1 MAQSTEA
8 PWVSGL
14 LVALTGSLIH
24 AGVNVLNKSD
34 SKCGLGVANSIDFI
48 FVICALPQ
56 ASTAIVVPVTAARQV
71 FRAILG
77 WLILREL
84 PTKKHIM
91 ASLVVALGILLAVI
105 AGPHE
110 KHAVED
116 IHHFVSLIWSFRFG
130 VWSFAVLLVVI
141 ICIHVS
147 FFAPSRETAVILP
160 PASRGGFRWL
170 LRMPVGWTAKRG
182 ALAACAGISSGL
194 SVCLWEVVLDIFL
207 VNGLAV
213 AMANVRIAV
222 LVAWLT
228 FLHIAAT
235 VLFVLALERFDTNI
249 VMPMF
254 TMSAIIV
261 AVISNLALFQGESRS
276 PLTDNIL
283 NRLWFFG
290 GLALICTGLVTSAK
304 ADTARELDELRQVA
318 RDFLRVTNGEIL
330 FSESVESDPI
340 GKTRRVEDP
349 LTILINDIESSSHRS
364 PTTDDVDPQM
374 IDDLLKEIEDEAL
387 QNLEMNRLPEK

>member
-130 VWSFAVLLVVI
+130 VWSFAVLLVV
-141 ICIHVS
+141 VS
-147 FFAPSRETAVILP
+147 A
-160 PASRGGFRWL
+160 
-170 LRMPVGWTAKRG
+170 
-182 ALAACAGISSGL
+182 
-194 SVCLWEVVLDIFL
+194 
-207 VNGLAV
+207 
-213 AMANVRIAV
+213 
-222 LVAWLT
+222 
-228 FLHIAAT
+228 
-235 VLFVLALERFDTNI
+235 
-249 VMPMF
+249 
-254 TMSAIIV
+254 
-261 AVISNLALFQGESRS
+261 
-276 PLTDNIL
+276 
-283 NRLWFFG
+283 
-290 GLALICTGLVTSAK
+290 
-304 ADTARELDELRQVA
+304 
-318 RDFLRVTNGEIL
+318 
-330 FSESVESDPI
+330 
-340 GKTRRVEDP
+340 
-349 LTILINDIESSSHRS
+349 
-364 PTTDDVDPQM
+364 
-374 IDDLLKEIEDEAL
+374 
-387 QNLEMNRLPEK
+387 